1 MTLSSSESSIFS
13 ETDDDSYKE
22 EDYTYNRD
30 ENIKNIK
37 IYNKIIIKL
46 FLKNRKY
53 YEQIK
58 RIALGYISKIED
70 IEFCNVQNNEQ
81 DRNEHI
87 YNFYFDAHDAIE
99 YGENKLIY
107 YLQNSYHKFMDVIN
121 NYSIPLFFRIIFL
134 SCYFEFLN
142 NEENEKKNFFFFFF
156 IYEQVR

>member
-70 IEFCNVQNNEQ
+70 IEFCNLSQVYGCDKQL
-81 DRNEHI
+81 
-87 YNFYFDAHDAIE
+87 FDSTFFSD
-99 YGENKLIY
+99 
-107 YLQNSYHKFMDVIN
+107 YLS
-121 NYSIPLFFRIIFL
+121 
-134 SCYFEFLN
+134 
-142 NEENEKKNFFFFFF
+142 
-156 IYEQVR
+156 